1 MARAIEQIERDIA
14 ALEKSANK
22 LFAELSSAYTTYCQ
36 ALGQATRQQLI
47 LASYQV
53 CTQGYPK
60 QFLSLSFDRKQQLQ
74 RAIRQLGQSAAAQLL
89 ELLKNPAQMEQDL
102 LDSIQLDSIQSEIAS
117 AIADADKELV
127 EELVEE
133 REQIIPPPDCQLPT
147 AKLPTTPSNPL
158 ELVRWQ
164 YILEQAIAQVLKT
177 LSLNTNHLLQQSGI
191 LPQKLP
197 APLLEAATAVSETAG
212 EMTVG
217 PPNVMNLLI
226 ETENPQESQ
235 DVGVTQL
242 IAIQLRLSEIEFAD
256 TKVRTARNQIR
267 QLESNLVS
275 LGREYQKRQRERTI
289 AEAEAA
295 WRASWFDE

>member
-1 MARAIEQIERDIA
+1 MARAIEQIERDIK
-14 ALEKSANK
+14 ALEKAAES

-36 ALGQATRQQLI
+36 ALGQATRQHLI

-74 RAIRQLGQSAAAQLL
+74 QVIRQLGQRAAAQLL
-89 ELLKNPAQMEQDL
+89 ELLENPVETKKHLDDMDIERLQSNAAEFDDL
-102 LDSIQLDSIQSEIAS
+102 EDWDSS
-117 AIADADKELV
+117 
-127 EELVEE
+127 EE
-133 REQIIPPPDCQLPT
+133 REGQQEQMIANSEFL
-147 AKLPTTPSNPL
+147 ATPSNPL
-158 ELVRWQ
+158 ELVQWQ
-164 YILEQAIAQVLKT
+164 QILEQAIAQILKT
-177 LSLNTNHLLQQSGI
+177 LSLDTNHLLQQSGI

-197 APLLEAATAVSETAG
+197 APLIEAATAVSETAG

-235 DVGVTQL
+235 EVGVTQL

-256 TKVRTARNQIR
+256 TNVRTARNQVR
-267 QLESNLVS
+267 QLESKLAS
-275 LGREYQKRQRERTI
+275 LGREYHKRQRERTI

>member
-1 MARAIEQIERDIA
+1 MARAIEQIEREIA
-14 ALEKSANK
+14 ALEKSANQ

-60 QFLSLSFDRKQQLQ
+60 QFLSLSVDRKQQLQ
-74 RAIRQLGQSAAAQLL
+74 RAIRQLGQSAATQLL
-89 ELLKNPAQMEQDL
+89 ELLKNPAQMEQQL
-102 LDSIQLDSIQSEIAS
+102 LDSIQSEVAS
-117 AIADADKELV
+117 AIGDADKELV

-133 REQIIPPPDCQLPT
+133 RERIIPTSDFQLPS
-147 AKLPTTPSNPL
+147 AKFPTTPSNPL

-164 YILEQAIAQVLKT
+164 HILEQAIAQVLKT
-177 LSLNTNHLLQQSGI
+177 LSLNTNHLLQKSGI

-197 APLLEAATAVSETAG
+197 APLLEAATAVSETSG

-226 ETENPQESQ
+226 ETENSQESQ

-256 TKVRTARNQIR
+256 TNVRTARNQIR

-295 WRASWFDE
+295 WRASWSDE